1 MGDSA
6 GAGAL
11 CGVCASAAAAVYC
24 RNDAALLCLKCDT
37 KIHSMNPFAARHWR
51 VQLCELCERE
61 PATIYCR
68 QVRSRAPACRV
79 RLPCARTRSRRA
91 RAHTHTHT
99 HASRLLPRAAASASA
114 C

>member
-68 QVRSRAPACRV
+68 QVRARVHAWACALALR
-79 RLPCARTRSRRA
+79 ARTRSRRA
-91 RAHTHTHT
+91 RAHTHTHAR
-99 HASRLLPRAAASASA
+99 ASRLLPRAASASA